1 MNILKHL
8 GENGVSVSFV
18 GSGNVAW
25 HLAPALDNT
34 DFAVKEVF
42 SAHRKNA
49 AALAE
54 RLYQAEVKSSLDFS
68 LSPSRIFFICVN
80 DDAIQEIAQDIVVPP
95 NSIVLHT
102 SGSQP
107 MGVLG
112 YTGTE
117 NIGVFYPLQTF
128 TKAQKVDF
136 KEIPILIETENAD
149 TERILMTMGKAI
161 SKKVYKVSSQN
172 RKALHVAAVFAS
184 NFTNHM
190 IGIAQEVLED
200 KGLDLELLKPL
211 IVETINKSLAIGP
224 EKAQTGPAKRGDLEI
239 LDKHIEFLQHDEKL
253 AEIYR
258 VISQHILDKYQ
269 D

>member
-1 MNILKHL
+1 MNFLKHL
-8 GENGVSVSFV
+8 EENGVSVSFI
-18 GSGNVAW
+18 GSGNLAW

-42 SAHRKNA
+42 SLHQKNA
-49 AALAE
+49 KALTE

-68 LSPSRIFFICVN
+68 SSSSRLFIISVN
-80 DDAIQEIAQDIVVPP
+80 DDAIQDIAQDIVLPP
-95 NSIVLHT
+95 DSIVVHT
-102 SGSQP
+102 SGSQT

-128 TKAQKVDF
+128 TKTQKVDF
-136 KEIPILIETENAD
+136 KEIPILIESENSD
-149 TERILMTMGKAI
+149 TERILMKMGKAI

-172 RKALHVAAVFAS
+172 RKSMHVAAVFAS

-190 IGIAQEVLED
+190 ITIAQEILEA

-224 EKAQTGPAKRGDLEI
+224 EQAQTGPAKRGDLEI
-239 LDKHIEFLQHDEKL
+239 LDKHIEFLQSDEKIS
-253 AEIYR
+253 EIYR

-269 D
+269 A

>member
-8 GENGVSVSFV
+8 GENGMNVSFI

-34 DFAVKEVF
+34 DFPVKEVY

-68 LSPSRIFFICVN
+68 LSPSRIFIICVS
-80 DDAIQEIAQDIVVPP
+80 DDVIQEIAQDIVVPQD
-95 NSIVLHT
+95 SIVVHT

-107 MGVLG
+107 LSVLG
-112 YTGTE
+112 YTGTQ

-128 TKAQKVDF
+128 TKAQKIDF
-136 KEIPILIETENAD
+136 KEIPILVESENSSTEGV
-149 TERILMTMGKAI
+149 LMAMGKAL
-161 SKKVYKVSSQN
+161 SKKVYKVTSQH

-190 IGIAQEVLED
+190 ITIAQDLLED
-200 KGLDLELLKPL
+200 KGLDLQLLKPL
-211 IVETINKSLAIGP
+211 IAETINKSMAIGP
-224 EKAQTGPAKRGDLEI
+224 DKAQTGPARRGDLEI

-258 VISQHILDKYQ
+258 VVSQHILDKYQ